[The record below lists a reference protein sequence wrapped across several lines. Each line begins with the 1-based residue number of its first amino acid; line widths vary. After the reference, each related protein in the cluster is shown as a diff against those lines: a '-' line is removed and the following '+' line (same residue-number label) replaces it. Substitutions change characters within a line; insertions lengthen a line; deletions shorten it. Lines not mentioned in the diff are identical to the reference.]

1 MIYIFKKRCLRIKN
15 ELTNIINKI
24 DINIEISIPI
34 KPNIGIRIY
43 SNSILIIDA
52 IIDIFKT
59 IFSLLIECN
68 VVFNIDSI

>member
-24 DINIEISIPI
+24 DNNIEISIPI

-59 IFSLLIECN
+59 IFSLSIECN

>member
-24 DINIEISIPI
+24 DNNIEISIPI

>member
-1 MIYIFKKRCLRIKN
+1 MINIFKKRCLRIKN

-59 IFSLLIECN
+59 IFSLSIECN

>member
-59 IFSLLIECN
+59 IFSLSIECN

>member
-43 SNSILIIDA
+43 SNTILIIDA

>member
-43 SNSILIIDA
+43 SNTILIIDA

-59 IFSLLIECN
+59 IFSLSIECN

>member
-34 KPNIGIRIY
+34 KPNIGINMY

-52 IIDIFKT
+52 SIDIFKT
-59 IFSLLIECN
+59 IFSLSIECN

>member
-15 ELTNIINKI
+15 ELIKIINRT
-24 DINIEISIPI
+24 DINIDISIPI

-43 SNSILIIDA
+43 NKITLMIDA
-52 IIDIFKT
+52 TIEIFKA
-59 IFSLLIECN
+59 IFSLSIECK